1 MKNLRTKE
9 DGNPVLFLILQKKGC
24 EQMKENI
31 ATGVAGGL
39 FGLILAAAIASW
51 QVIVVVATIYA
62 VGLFA
67 NLTTGLLYAHQ
78 TDSYSQEIAR
88 HAIYR
93 KGGAIVG
100 ILALFML
107 DLLIMGV
114 ARYYGV
120 VYDIP
125 FFGAIFTSYN
135 AVHEFRSMLENIK
148 KLGNKIPKVLEDAA
162 NKAGNALDQG
172 KIPDIGD
179 VIKSKGDTDE
189 GNK

>member
-1 MKNLRTKE
+1 
-9 DGNPVLFLILQKKGC
+9 
-24 EQMKENI
+24 MKENI
-31 ATGVAGGL
+31 TTGVAGGL

-51 QVIVVVATIYA
+51 QVIVVVAIIYA

-67 NLTTGLLYAHQ
+67 NLATGLMYAHQ
-78 TDSYSQEIAR
+78 TSSYSQEIAR

-100 ILALFML
+100 ILALFAL
-107 DLLIMGV
+107 DLLVMGV

-125 FFGAIFTSYN
+125 FFGAIFTGYN

-148 KLGNKIPKVLEDAA
+148 KLGNKVPKVIENVAD
-162 NKAGNALDQG
+162 KAEQALNQG
-172 KIPDIGD
+172 KIPSPPSIG
-179 VIKSKGDTDE
+179 GDNDE
-189 GNK
+189 K

>member
-1 MKNLRTKE
+1 
-9 DGNPVLFLILQKKGC
+9 
-24 EQMKENI
+24 MKENI

-51 QVIVVVATIYA
+51 QVIVVVAIIYA

-114 ARYYGV
+114 ARYFGLTYN
-120 VYDIP
+120 IP
-125 FFGAIFTSYN
+125 FFGCIFAGYN
-135 AVHEFRSMLENIK
+135 AVHEYKSMLENIK
-148 KLGNKIPKVLEDAA
+148 KLGNKVPQIIENVAD
-162 NKAGNALDQG
+162 KAEQALNQG
-172 KIPDIGD
+172 KIPSPPSIGGD
-179 VIKSKGDTDE
+179 VDE
-189 GNK
+189 K

>member
-1 MKNLRTKE
+1 MR
-9 DGNPVLFLILQKKGC
+9 
-24 EQMKENI
+24 ENI

-51 QVIVVVATIYA
+51 QVIVVVAIIYA

-67 NLTTGLLYAHQ
+67 NLATGLMYAHQ
-78 TDSYSQEIAR
+78 TNSYSQEIAR

-125 FFGAIFTSYN
+125 FFGAVFTGYN
-135 AVHEFRSMLENIK
+135 AVHEFKSMIENIK
-148 KLGNKIPKVLEDAA
+148 KLGNKVPKVIENVAD
-162 NKAGNALDQG
+162 KAEQALNQG
-172 KIPDIGD
+172 KIPSPPSIG
-179 VIKSKGDTDE
+179 GDNDE
-189 GNK
+189 K

>member
-1 MKNLRTKE
+1 
-9 DGNPVLFLILQKKGC
+9 
-24 EQMKENI
+24 MKENI

-51 QVIVVVATIYA
+51 QVIVVVAIIYA

-67 NLTTGLLYAHQ
+67 NLATGLMYAHQ

-114 ARYYGV
+114 ARYFGLTYN
-120 VYDIP
+120 IP
-125 FFGAIFTSYN
+125 FFGCIFAGYN
-135 AVHEFRSMLENIK
+135 AVHEYKSMLENIK
-148 KLGNKIPKVLEDAA
+148 KLGNKVPQVIENVAD
-162 NKAGNALDQG
+162 KAEQALNQG
-172 KIPDIGD
+172 KIPSPPSIGGD
-179 VIKSKGDTDE
+179 VDE
-189 GNK
+189 K

>member
-1 MKNLRTKE
+1 
-9 DGNPVLFLILQKKGC
+9 
-24 EQMKENI
+24 MKENI
-31 ATGVAGGL
+31 ATGAAGGL

-51 QVIVVVATIYA
+51 QVIVVVAIIYA

-67 NLTTGLLYAHQ
+67 NLATGLMYAHQ
-78 TDSYSQEIAR
+78 TNSYSQEIAR

-125 FFGAIFTSYN
+125 FFGAVFTGYN
-135 AVHEFRSMLENIK
+135 AVHEFKSMIENIK
-148 KLGNKIPKVLEDAA
+148 KLGNKVPKVIENVAD
-162 NKAGNALDQG
+162 KAEQALNQG
-172 KIPDIGD
+172 KIPSPPSIG
-179 VIKSKGDTDE
+179 GDNDE
-189 GNK
+189 K

>member
-1 MKNLRTKE
+1 
-9 DGNPVLFLILQKKGC
+9 
-24 EQMKENI
+24 MKEN
-31 ATGVAGGL
+31 VASGITGGL

-51 QVIVVVATIYA
+51 QVIVVVAVIYA

-67 NLTTGLLYAHQ
+67 NLLTGLLYAHQ
-78 TDSYSQEIAR
+78 TNSYSQEIAR

-125 FFGAIFTSYN
+125 FFGAVFTGYN
-135 AVHEFRSMLENIK
+135 AVHEFKSMIENIK
-148 KLGNKIPKVLEDAA
+148 KLGNKVPKVIENVA
-162 NKAGNALDQG
+162 NKAEQALNQG
-172 KIPDIGD
+172 KIPSPPSIGGD
-179 VIKSKGDTDE
+179 NDEKS
-189 GNK
+189 NV

>member
-1 MKNLRTKE
+1 
-9 DGNPVLFLILQKKGC
+9 
-24 EQMKENI
+24 MKENI

-51 QVIVVVATIYA
+51 QVIVVVAIIYA

-67 NLTTGLLYAHQ
+67 NLATGLMYAHQ
-78 TDSYSQEIAR
+78 TNSYSQEIAR

-125 FFGAIFTSYN
+125 FFGAIFTGYN
-135 AVHEFRSMLENIK
+135 AVHEFKSMIENIK
-148 KLGNKIPKVLEDAA
+148 KLGNKVPKVIENVAD
-162 NKAGNALDQG
+162 KAEQALNQG
-172 KIPDIGD
+172 KIPSPPSIG
-179 VIKSKGDTDE
+179 GDNDE
-189 GNK
+189 K

>member
-1 MKNLRTKE
+1 
-9 DGNPVLFLILQKKGC
+9 
-24 EQMKENI
+24 MKENI

-51 QVIVVVATIYA
+51 QVIVVVAIIYA

-67 NLTTGLLYAHQ
+67 NLATGLMYAHQ
-78 TDSYSQEIAR
+78 TNSYSQEIAR

-125 FFGAIFTSYN
+125 FFGATFTGYN
-135 AVHEFRSMLENIK
+135 AVHEFKSMIENIK
-148 KLGNKIPKVLEDAA
+148 KLGNKVPKVIENVAD
-162 NKAGNALDQG
+162 KAEQALNQG
-172 KIPDIGD
+172 KIPSPPSIG
-179 VIKSKGDTDE
+179 GDNDE
-189 GNK
+189 K